1 MPKHRPVRRN
11 PIFVFGP
18 PVAFLSLGLSLIFQ
32 PNSFG
37 ANQHEIILDR
47 IKERA
52 ETGWVVPTL
61 AITDYQYPRLSLDI
75 AGSEWVLVNKDRPLN
90 PIDFAPEDLRAME
103 TSEHLDNSRELR
115 LTNSAA
121 DALEELARAMHQ
133 QGAGQLFVNSAYRTY
148 NYQGELFLQKVEQ
161 YGEEEALLRSA
172 KAGYSEHQTG
182 LAVDVSVPA
191 QGCAIMACFGDT
203 EGGIWLA
210 ENSWKYGFI
219 IRYEEG
225 TSEITGYTYEPWH
238 LRFIGKPLAKMYHES
253 GMNTLEEFWQLP
265 ASPSYPQAITASTSD

>member
-52 ETGWVVPTL
+52 ETGWVIPTL

-121 DALEELARAMHQ
+121 GALEELARAMHQ

>member
-1 MPKHRPVRRN
+1 MPKSRPVRRN

-18 PVAFLSLGLSLIFQ
+18 PVAFFSLGLSLIFQ

-52 ETGWVVPTL
+52 AIGWVVPTL
-61 AITDYQYPRLSLDI
+61 GITDYQYPRLSLGL
-75 AGSEWVLVNKDRPLN
+75 AGHEWVLVNKDRPLS
-90 PIDFAPEDLRAME
+90 PIDFAPEDLRAMK
-103 TSEHLDNSRELR
+103 TSESLDNSRELR
-115 LTNSAA
+115 LTTAA
-121 DALEELARAMHQ
+121 ASGLEELAAAMHKA
-133 QGAGQLFVNSAYRTY
+133 GAGQLFVNSAYRTY
-148 NYQGELFLQKVEQ
+148 SYQGELFLQKVEQ

-191 QGCAIMACFGDT
+191 QGCAIMACFGETD
-203 EGGIWLA
+203 GGKWLA

-238 LRFIGKPLAKMYHES
+238 LRFIGKPLAKMYHDN
-253 GMNTLEEFWQLP
+253 GMNTLEEMWQLP
-265 ASPSYPQAITASTSD
+265 ATPTYPQAITASTSD

>member
-18 PVAFLSLGLSLIFQ
+18 PIAFLSLGLSLIFQ

-61 AITDYQYPRLSLDI
+61 GITDYQYPRLSLDI
-75 AGSEWVLVNKDRPLN
+75 AGKEWVLVNKDRPLN
-90 PIDFAPEDLRAME
+90 PIDFAPEDLRAMK

-115 LTNSAA
+115 LTNAA
-121 DALEELARAMHQ
+121 ATALEELARAMHQ